1 VSIPV
6 KRKSQ
11 FARLLL
17 LQALLLTTLDVWC
30 QNLPAA
36 QPLQALP
43 ATQSAPQVIPPQN
56 PSGLQPLPQTE
67 RERLVLMVGRST
79 VLRTSQRLRRV
90 YVSNPDVIDSIT
102 ASPHELILTAKAGG
116 TSSVAV
122 WTEDGA
128 TSLYTVVADLD
139 LSEPAKALRMAFP
152 YEHIGVESQGGRLLL
167 TGAASSPAVIDAA
180 LKLLASYS
188 KDVVSSVQVLVVHA
202 PQVQLRVRIAE
213 VDRTKLTQFGIN
225 ILSGGTTTAVTQT
238 QQFGGIQMRDD
249 GGLGLS
255 DLLNI
260 FVYNKNIDLGAI
272 LKDLQQNQVL
282 QVLAEPNITALSGQT
297 AHFLSGGEFP
307 FPVIQGSSGGLTS
320 ITIQFRPY
328 GVRLDFTP
336 IVNPDHTIRLKVAP
350 EVSALD
356 YTNAVTISGYTIP
369 AISTRRAETE
379 IELQD
384 GQSFAMSGLL
394 DRRTTEKLGKM
405 PGIGDIPI
413 LGELFKSRDINKSLT
428 ELVVIITPVLVDPLT
443 NPVAIPLLPKE
454 AVPNLSADP
463 FDNSLKSKN
472 DQPKEQVT
480 PPAAEH

>member
-1 VSIPV
+1 V
-6 KRKSQ
+6 KRKNQ
-11 FARLLL
+11 FAQLFL
-17 LQALLLTTLDVWC
+17 LQAVLLTTLDVWC
-30 QNLPAA
+30 QNSPAA
-36 QPLQALP
+36 QPTQTSPAAQSVPQAT
-43 ATQSAPQVIPPQN
+43 AHSGNA
-56 PSGLQPLPQTE
+56 SGLQSLPQPE
-67 RERLVLMVGRST
+67 PLVLTVGRST

-90 YVSNPDVIDSIT
+90 YVSNPDVVDSIT

-116 TSSVAV
+116 ASSVAV

-128 TSLYTVVADLD
+128 TSLYNVVADLD
-139 LSEPAKALRMAFP
+139 LSEPAKALRLAFP
-152 YEHIGVESQGGRLLL
+152 GEHIAVESQGGRLLL
-167 TGAASSPAVIDAA
+167 TGAASSPGVIDAA

-188 KDVVSSVQVLVVHA
+188 KDAISSAQVLVVHA

-249 GGLGLS
+249 GALGLS

-443 NPVAIPLLPKE
+443 SPVAVPPLPKE

-463 FDNSLKSKN
+463 FDSSLKSKN

>member
-1 VSIPV
+1 M
-6 KRKSQ
+6 
-11 FARLLL
+11 
-17 LQALLLTTLDVWC
+17 
-30 QNLPAA
+30 
-36 QPLQALP
+36 
-43 ATQSAPQVIPPQN
+43 
-56 PSGLQPLPQTE
+56 PSDSSSVLQPLAQPE
-67 RERLVLMVGRST
+67 REPLLLMVGRST

-90 YVSNPDVIDSIT
+90 YVSNPEVVDSIT

-116 TSSVAV
+116 SSSVAV

-128 TSLYTVVADLD
+128 TSLYTVLADLD
-139 LSEPAKALRMAFP
+139 LGEPGKALRLAFP
-152 YEHIGVESQGGRLLL
+152 YEHIRVESQGGRLLL
-167 TGAASSPAVIDAA
+167 TGEATSQAIIDVA
-180 LKLLASYS
+180 LKLLASYC
-188 KDVVSSVQVLVVHA
+188 KDVVSSAQVLMPHT

-272 LKDLQQNQVL
+272 LRDLQQNQVL
-282 QVLAEPNITALSGQT
+282 QVLAEPNITAISGQT

-320 ITIQFRPY
+320 ITIQFRPF
-328 GVRLDFTP
+328 GVKLDFTP

-356 YTNAVTISGYTIP
+356 YTNAVMISGYTVP

-379 IELQD
+379 VELQD
-384 GQSFAMSGLL
+384 GQSFAISGLL

-428 ELVVIITPVLVDPLT
+428 ELVVIITPVLVDPLKS
-443 NPVAIPLLPKE
+443 PVPVPALPKE
-454 AVPNLSADP
+454 AVRNLSP
-463 FDNSLKSKN
+463 GQFDSSLKSSGE
-472 DQPKEQVT
+472 QPKEQVT